1 MNLKGNFI
9 KEKGKTKN
17 RREISTR
24 FNLGECLFDYFDS
37 FSFLSIGFIAL
48 HSMIIKALN
57 RANNKQEYLK
67 RDLSEL
73 ETAQQQRNGN
83 DGLRKR
89 RSDFTHF
96 RIMEK
101 PRSSKTKI
109 SFFFPNA
116 FLKPQHVR
124 HTKRGSGRVADQ
136 PISTERG
143 GPSQTA
149 GDSRQKERIS
159 NKGGDIVYER
169 ACFKVNYFFTHQ
181 VRVINFPNVV
191 GDAREQASHHHRRRY
206 PRNTLNIHPFPFH
219 LETVFY

>member
-9 KEKGKTKN
+9 KETGKTKN

-96 RIMEK
+96 RIM
-101 PRSSKTKI
+101 
-109 SFFFPNA
+109 
-116 FLKPQHVR
+116 
-124 HTKRGSGRVADQ
+124 
-136 PISTERG
+136 
-143 GPSQTA
+143 
-149 GDSRQKERIS
+149 
-159 NKGGDIVYER
+159 
-169 ACFKVNYFFTHQ
+169 
-181 VRVINFPNVV
+181 
-191 GDAREQASHHHRRRY
+191 
-206 PRNTLNIHPFPFH
+206 
-219 LETVFY
+219 